1 MAEKPAS
8 PDKKRVSE
16 RKLASPAG
24 HPLAPLK
31 RYTDA
36 RIGLGRFGAG
46 LPTSAHLDFA
56 EAHARARDAVHADFD
71 EDALEKALADTGL
84 PVVRVKSQA
93 EDRATYLRRPD
104 LGRKLS
110 EDSAKFLSEMKEDD
124 GYDIVIVISEG
135 LSAHAVNT
143 YAAETAE
150 ALIADLPKDADI
162 APIVLARQGRVALS
176 DPIGAALG
184 AKLAVILIGE
194 RPGLSAADSLGAYL
208 TYTPKP
214 GRNDADR
221 NCISNIRKGGISP
234 DEAAKKIAWLTSRAF
249 ELGLSGTKLKDDA
262 EDLLEGSSAPSIEGP
277 SKD

>member
-1 MAEKPAS
+1 VAKEPVS
-8 PDKKRVSE
+8 PDKRRVAPS
-16 RKLASPAG
+16 G

-56 EAHARARDAVHADFD
+56 EAHARARDAVHAAFD
-71 EDALEKALADTGL
+71 EASLEKALAQTGL

-110 EDSAKFLSEMKEDD
+110 DESAKFLGEMKEGD
-124 GYDIVIVISEG
+124 GYDIAIIISEG

-143 YAAETAE
+143 YGAATAE

-176 DPIGAALG
+176 DPIGQALG

-208 TYTPKP
+208 TYDPKP

-234 DEAAKKIAWLTSRAF
+234 DEAAKKIAWLTARAF

-277 SKD
+277 LKD